1 MDGKRQE
8 GRWIESQKNSTLRW
22 LRPTDHVIR
31 APQKAGSRRHH
42 GPHHA
47 HKGPRARVS
56 LCVMDV
62 GGAGFSIISFFFM
75 PTVSIVHNQK
85 GNPPCPRN
93 PHVSRSLTDYMPVCN
108 SPSFQLVFWSL
119 FFCVAPRY
127 RHCCNVQNSRAWDVR
142 RTSSA
147 SGDIDK
153 YSRTLKTAQDEKK
166 KKGKKARE
174 QSAAE

>member
-1 MDGKRQE
+1 MSS
-8 GRWIESQKNSTLRW
+8 GRLR
-22 LRPTDHVIR
+22 RPVRVDTTDRITHIKV
-31 APQKAGSRRHH
+31 H
-42 GPHHA
+42 
-47 HKGPRARVS
+47 ARVC
-56 LCVMDV
+56 LCVWWMLEGLV
-62 GGAGFSIISFFFM
+62 FQSFLFFFM